1 MTDDPNRTPAGSTS
15 LLPWLRAG
23 RAMGVACAPAML
35 VLAAIAV
42 GLHELVVWV
51 LDGVLPIRPGD
62 SSSGYP
68 SSPLAWQDLGPL
80 QWLLRPG
87 WEGMFQAMAPWPTC
101 LIHSESRSPGLWL
114 RATFEIL
121 YWTVFGVALCRAA
134 ATPWCRESAPE
145 FRASAKWSLNRWV
158 TGWTSLLTPLGGI
171 LLLRIVIGLLLLP
184 GAIPGLGSA
193 WLWVTGPIVAGCS
206 LMVGLLV
213 CLAPWLWLLMVAAV
227 AVDDAD
233 AFSAFS
239 RGFSYLTSHPWQ
251 AAGWF
256 LLQLMVA
263 SVCLLAGQAV
273 IQGTWSAIEQYATH
287 YPEGLAD
294 VMERALRPWIAGVYA
309 TFATS
314 LGFSQVTLVYL
325 ALREATDGTPFSTL
339 AGVDEDARFHDE
351 FPVVGMPAMRA
362 ATHPADSVP

>member
-1 MTDDPNRTPAGSTS
+1 
-15 LLPWLRAG
+15 
-23 RAMGVACAPAML
+23 MGVACAPAML

-42 GLHELVVWV
+42 GLHGLVVWG
-51 LDGVLPIRPGD
+51 LDSMVPVRPED
-62 SSSGYP
+62 SGIGY
-68 SSPLAWQDLGPL
+68 SWAPLAWHDLGPL
-80 QWLLRPG
+80 QWLLRHA
-87 WEGMFQAMAPWPTC
+87 WEGLFQTMAPWPMC
-101 LIHSESRSPGLWL
+101 LLNLESRSPGLWL
-114 RATFEIL
+114 RAVFEL
-121 YWTVFGVALCRAA
+121 LFWTLFGVALCRAA

-193 WLWVTGPIVAGCS
+193 WLWVIGPIVAGCS
-206 LMVGLLV
+206 LMVGFLV

-256 LLQLMVA
+256 LLQLVVA

-273 IQGTWSAIEQYATH
+273 IQGAWSVIEHYATH
-287 YPEGLAD
+287 YPEGLAN

-339 AGVDEDARFHDE
+339 AGGDEDARFHDE

-362 ATHPADSVP
+362 ATPPADSVP